1 MDPYS
6 DSHSIDRDERP
17 TIDTFAALRYPNY
30 RLWFFGQMIS
40 MIGTWMQSTAQGYL
54 VYELTGSSA
63 MLGVITFVNGIPA
76 LLLMMYG
83 GLIADRI
90 PRRTLLIIT
99 QAAMMVLAFV
109 MAALVF
115 TKLIAPW
122 QIAILAFLLGVVNAF
137 DAPARQ
143 SFVLEMVDRDA
154 MTNAIALNSTMFN
167 IGTVVGPAVSGI
179 TYALVGPAWCFTING
194 VSFIAVIA
202 ALARMKLAPFTPP
215 QRGQKQ
221 LSEIKEGIQ
230 YVWHNK
236 VIRGFIVNMGVLSM
250 FGFGLVAL
258 MPAWAVS
265 VLHGDE
271 TTNGW
276 LLSARGVGS
285 LVGGLILATIGTRY
299 VRGKIWSF
307 STLIMPF
314 VWVAFAWFTPLP
326 VNLFLMG
333 LLGLFIIL
341 IANLSNAMVQSQ
353 VDDHIRG
360 RVMGIYTM
368 VFFGLNPIGA
378 LLAGLSAEKFGEQW
392 TVVGAAVISL
402 AAALFIRWKMAY
414 LREVR

>member
-1 MDPYS
+1 MEQYS
-6 DSHSIDRDERP
+6 DSHQLETNGRSS
-17 TIDTFAALRYPNY
+17 IDTFAALRYPNY

-83 GLIADRI
+83 GLVADRI

-109 MAALVF
+109 MAGLVF
-115 TKLIAPW
+115 THWIAPW
-122 QIAILAFLLGVVNAF
+122 QIGILAFLLGVVNAF

-154 MTNAIALNSTMFN
+154 MPNAIALNSTMFN
-167 IGTVVGPAVSGI
+167 IGTVIGPAVSGI

-194 VSFIAVIA
+194 ISFIAVII
-202 ALARMKLAPFTPP
+202 ALAWMKLAPFTPP
-215 QRGQKQ
+215 VRNQKP
-221 LSEIKEGIQ
+221 LGEIKEGIQ
-230 YVWHNK
+230 YVWRNR
-236 VIRGFIVNMGVLSM
+236 VIRGFIINMGVLSM
-250 FGFGLVAL
+250 FAFGLVAL

-314 VWVAFAWFTPLP
+314 VWIGFAWLTPLP

-333 LLGLFIIL
+333 LIGLFIIL

-378 LLAGLSAEKFGEQW
+378 LLAGFAADNFGEQW
-392 TVVGAAVISL
+392 TVVGAALISL
-402 AAALFIRWKMAY
+402 AAALFIRWKMSY
-414 LREVR
+414 LHEVR